1 MSVHMG
7 QGMELNWILVCINAF
22 LSVNRLCM
30 LVCFGVPFIGAILP
44 LLTNDYGPAG
54 VYCGVKATVTGI
66 IWRFV
71 M

>member
-1 MSVHMG
+1 MWDRIQNFTGS
-7 QGMELNWILVCINAF
+7 WFAYAF
-22 LSVNRLCM
+22 LFVNRLCM